1 VLRESVEAFTRDA
14 AANGGYGYTTGVRL
28 SSRLATQRS
37 TDAVTQTAA
46 FVGRSVLDVGCGD
59 GFYTTRIWDL
69 GRPCGLVALDAAE
82 TAVRIAA
89 SKIGERPVRFLVADA
104 HRLPFRDDA
113 FDVVLLQ
120 SILHHADAPQQL
132 VREALRVA
140 SRVVVH
146 EPNGNNL
153 GLKVIE
159 RVSKYHLEHRE
170 KSYTPRSVR
179 RWFSAAGG
187 TVVSCQFAGFVP
199 MFCPG
204 LLARLMKLLE
214 PLVERLPVVNAV
226 GCAVYVMVVKRYG
239 RG

>member
-1 VLRESVEAFTRDA
+1 VLRESVEPFIRDA
-14 AANGGYGYTTGVRL
+14 EANAGYGYTTGARL

-37 TDAVTQTAA
+37 TDAVIKTAA

-59 GFYTTRIWDL
+59 GFYTARIWDA
-69 GRPCGLVALDAAE
+69 GRPRGLVALDAAG
-82 TAVRIAA
+82 TAVRVAA
-89 SKIGERPVRFLVADA
+89 SKVGERPVRFLVADA
-104 HRLPFRDDA
+104 HRLPFHDDT

-153 GLKVIE
+153 GLKAIE
-159 RVSKYHLEHRE
+159 RVSKYHLEHGE
-170 KSYTPRSVR
+170 KSYTPRRVR
-179 RWFSAAGG
+179 RWFSEAGAA
-187 TVVSCQFAGFVP
+187 VVSCQFAGFVP
-199 MFCPG
+199 MFCPD

-214 PLVERLPVVNAV
+214 PFVESLPVVNAL
-226 GCAVYVMVVKRYG
+226 GCAVYVMVAEKYG
-239 RG
+239 QG